1 MRSPGATTGRVLN
14 VSDYLPKFSGASAT
28 FTASAAITGGRLV
41 AVAGTRLVAQASAD
55 SATVIGVAAFDGVT
69 GDPVTVYTRPTG
81 VHSLTASGAI
91 ATGAKV
97 AAAATGK
104 VQTVAALLN
113 PIGIALEAA
122 TADLDVVDVMFI

>member
-1 MRSPGATTGRVLN
+1 MA
-14 VSDYLPKFSGASAT
+14 DYVPKFTGAAAS

-41 AVAGTRLVAQASAD
+41 SVAGTRLVGPASAD
-55 SATVIGVAAFDGVT
+55 SAAVVGVAGYDAEA
-69 GDPVTVYTRPTG
+69 GDNVTVYTRPSG

-91 ATGAKV
+91 AAGAKV

-104 VQTVAALLN
+104 VQTVAVLLN

>member
-1 MRSPGATTGRVLN
+1 MA
-14 VSDYLPKFSGASAT
+14 DYVPKFTGASAT

-41 AVAGTRLVAQASAD
+41 AVAGNRLVAQASAD
-55 SATVIGVAAFDGVT
+55 SATVIGVAAFDVVT

-91 ATGAKV
+91 EAGAKV
-97 AAAATGK
+97 TADTAGK

-113 PIGIALEAA
+113 PLGVALEAA
-122 TADLDVVDVMFI
+122 TADLDVIDVLFV

>member
-1 MRSPGATTGRVLN
+1 M
-14 VSDYLPKFSGASAT
+14 SDYLPKFSGASAT

-41 AVAGTRLVAQASAD
+41 AVTGTRLVAQASAD
-55 SATVIGVAAFDGVT
+55 SAAVVGVAAFDVVT
-69 GDPVTVYTRPTG
+69 GDPVTVYTRPAG
-81 VHSLTASGAI
+81 VHSLVASGAI
-91 ATGAKV
+91 AAGAKV
-97 AAAATGK
+97 TADTAGK

>member
-1 MRSPGATTGRVLN
+1 M
-14 VSDYLPKFSGASAT
+14 SDYLPKFSGAAAS

-41 AVAGTRLVAQASAD
+41 AVTGTRLVAVAGAD
-55 SATVIGVAAFDGVT
+55 SAAVVGVAGYDAEA
-69 GDPVTVYTRPTG
+69 GDTVTVYTRPAG

-91 ATGAKV
+91 AAGAKV
-97 AAAATGK
+97 TADTAGK